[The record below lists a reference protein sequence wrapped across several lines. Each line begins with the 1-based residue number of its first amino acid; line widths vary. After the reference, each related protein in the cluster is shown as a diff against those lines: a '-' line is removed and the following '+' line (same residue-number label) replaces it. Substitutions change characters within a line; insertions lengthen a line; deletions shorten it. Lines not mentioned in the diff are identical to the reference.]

1 MNPYNTLNHRF
12 RFNKG
17 TSSCIPPATARLGS
31 LSAAS
36 PRMIDYVLS
45 HGTNC
50 AADRI
55 VLGKKDAQKRL
66 AELEAEKRL
75 LMKIADKGGVVVV
88 QAGDALVTTYNCSG
102 CH

>member
-1 MNPYNTLNHRF
+1 MHTTHHC
-12 RFNKG
+12 K
-17 TSSCIPPATARLGS
+17 ARQSQRGIT
-31 LSAAS
+31 

-45 HGTNC
+45 HGTSC